1 MFAKVLIAN
10 RGEIA
15 QRVIDA
21 CRLMGIATIAVYS
34 DADEAALHVQS
45 ADEAVRIGSSEPLSS
60 YLNVD
65 ALIEAARAKGAE
77 AIHPGYGFLAE
88 SARFAKRCHDEG
100 LTFIGP
106 SHEAIGLMGDK
117 VASRKMM
124 SEQKIPIIPGMTS
137 SGKDLKALERFAS
150 EIGYPVIIK
159 ASAGGG
165 GKGMRI
171 ISEKSHLLRSAE
183 SAVRE
188 AEKAF
193 GDGTIY
199 LEKFLEK
206 PRHIE
211 FQILV
216 DQHGNCVHL
225 FERECSIQRRYQ
237 KIVEETPSTALDPEL
252 RNVMGETAKKIA
264 LLAEYRNAGT
274 VEFLLDQ
281 NRNFYFL
288 EMNTRIQVEHPITE
302 LTTGIDLVCEQLK
315 IAAGEKLSFSQEQ
328 LFQRGHAVECRIY
341 AEDPENN
348 FLPSPGKIAV
358 MREPTGPGIRVDSGI
373 YEGFE
378 VPVHYDPIL
387 SKLIVYGENR
397 GVAVQKMKLA
407 LSEYKILGI
416 GTTISFLHELI
427 SHPEFL
433 SGNTHTKFI
442 DEHFHDW
449 KKNNDT
455 YSTIALLASAI
466 EEFERTGRRSF
477 SRGAGESHIKPT
489 PWQIVGHWRI
499 GESGR

>member
-1 MFAKVLIAN
+1 MLIAN

-21 CRLMGIATIAVYS
+21 CRLMGIATVAVYS
-34 DADEAALHVQS
+34 DADETALHVQS
-45 ADEAVRIGSSEPLSS
+45 ADEAVRIGPSEPLSS
-60 YLNVD
+60 YLNID
-65 ALIEAARAKGAE
+65 ALIEAAKLTGAE

-88 SARFAKRCHDEG
+88 SAHFAKRCLKEG

-106 SHEAIGLMGDK
+106 PHEAIGLMGDK
-117 VASRKMM
+117 VASRKLM
-124 SEQKIPIIPGMTS
+124 SEKNVPIIPGMIS
-137 SGKDLKALERFAS
+137 SGKDLKDLKGFAS
-150 EIGYPVIIK
+150 KIGYPVIIK
-159 ASAGGG
+159 AAAGGG

-171 ISEKSHLLRSAE
+171 ISEENHLLSAAE

-188 AEKAF
+188 AEKSF

-216 DQHGNCVHL
+216 DQQGNCVHL

-252 RNVMGETAKKIA
+252 RNEMGDTAKRIA
-264 LLAEYRNAGT
+264 LLAGYRNAGT

-281 NRNFYFL
+281 NRNYYFL

-302 LTTGIDLVCEQLK
+302 LTTGVDLVCEQLK

-328 LFQRGHAVECRIY
+328 IFQRGHAIECRIY
-341 AEDPENN
+341 AEDPEND
-348 FLPSPGKIAV
+348 FLPSPGKIIA
-358 MREPTGPGIRVDSGI
+358 MREPSGPGIRVDTGI

-378 VPVHYDPIL
+378 VPLHYDPIL
-387 SKLIVYGENR
+387 SKLIVYGEDR
-397 GVAVQKMKLA
+397 SMAVRKMKLA
-407 LSEYKILGI
+407 LSDYKILGI
-416 GTTISFLHELI
+416 RTTISFLQELI

-433 SGNTHTKFI
+433 GGNTHTKFI
-442 DEHFHDW
+442 DEHFSDW
-449 KKNNDT
+449 QKSKEKF
-455 YSTIALLASAI
+455 STVALLAAAI
-466 EEFERTGRRSF
+466 EEFERKGRGSY
-477 SRGAGESHIKPT
+477 SLAAGEVSIKPS
-489 PWQIVGHWRI
+489 PWQVIGHWRI